1 MANTKKER
9 VTLSKLRLRN
19 AIRKSGIKGVVKLRK
34 DGRVIIS
41 LNAFKQAIKNEYQ
54 RADGWQEYAGVSNGP
69 VNDALQGR
77 PVTLQTADNIA
88 KFLGV
93 DREYLTGEQ
102 LRPTK
107 EETEKEI
114 RRRDDIQAQ
123 RRIRQA
129 VRLASVYGWRIVTTE
144 DSGTFSV
151 YDPEGDLICEGR
163 DEKDL
168 YPFLEAVEHLT
179 QLGEDITYQ
188 FLGSLYTNNHADQ

>member
-1 MANTKKER
+1 MGKGRTPEER

-19 AIRKSGIKGVVKLRK
+19 AIRKSAVEGVVKLRNN
-34 DGRVIIS
+34 GRVTIS
-41 LNAFKQAIKNEYQ
+41 VSAFKRAIKEPH
-54 RADGWQEYAGVSNGP
+54 RRIDGWQDYAGVSESL

-77 PVTLQTADNIA
+77 PVTTRTADNIA

-102 LRPTK
+102 LRPTM
-107 EETEKEI
+107 EETEEEI
-114 RRRDDIQAQ
+114 RRRADIQVQ
-123 RRIRQA
+123 CRIRQA
-129 VRLASVYGWRIVTTE
+129 VRFASVYGWHIVTTE
-144 DSGTFSV
+144 GSGTFSV

-188 FLGSLYTNNHADQ
+188 FLRSLYTNKSC